1 MLKNMETKIPET
13 IQVSVPVPTAL
24 QRRMKAYAASQGI
37 LVKDF
42 VCRAIEELLDKLD
55 KLEQK
60 KRWA

>member
-1 MLKNMETKIPET
+1 MADKEPET

-42 VCRAIEELLDKLD
+42 VCQAIQELLDKV
-55 KLEQK
+55 EPK
-60 KRWA
+60 KRWL